1 MSTKSVL
8 ELLALAALWGAS
20 FICLRIAVPQFGAIP
35 LIFLRVSIAAV
46 VLIPLLIRSRVIGQ
60 IKKAP
65 WAIFFMGLF
74 MSAIPFTL
82 FAYASHALEAGT
94 MVVINA
100 TAPIWAALI
109 SSKINGY
116 RLTKSQGI
124 GMAMGLLGV
133 CLIAWSHI
141 GLKQD
146 GDVALAIL
154 AAMGATFCYGLGSS
168 LGKRYLEEVSPM
180 AITFGSLVFASGL
193 LAIPAMTFMPQDM
206 PTSNAW
212 IAAGTLGVG
221 CTAAAYL
228 LFYRLTKT
236 IGGERAIAVTYLQPL
251 FGIAWGVLLLGES
264 ISISIVAG
272 GLVILLGTAL
282 VTNLSVVTK
291 NS

>member
-1 MSTKSVL
+1 MSARSVF
-8 ELLALAALWGAS
+8 ELLALAALWGGS
-20 FICLRIAVPQFGAIP
+20 FICLRIAAPQFGAIP
-35 LIFLRVSIAAV
+35 LIFLRVSIAAL
-46 VLIPLLIRSRVIGQ
+46 VLVPLIIQSKVMEQ

-65 WAIFFMGLF
+65 WALFFMGLF

-82 FAYASHALEAGT
+82 FAYASHALQVGT

-109 SSKINGY
+109 SSKMNGY
-116 RLTKSQGI
+116 RLTKSQGT
-124 GMAMGLLGV
+124 GMAIGLLGV

-154 AAMGATFCYGLGSS
+154 AAIAATFCYGLGSS

-180 AITFGSLVFASGL
+180 AITFGSLMFASTL
-193 LAIPAMTFMPQDM
+193 LVIPAMMSMPQDV

-212 IAAGTLGVG
+212 IAAGILGVG
-221 CTAAAYL
+221 CTASAYL
-228 LFYRLTKT
+228 LFYHLTKT
-236 IGGERAIAVTYLQPL
+236 IGGERAITVTYLQPL
-251 FGIAWGVLLLGES
+251 FGIAWGSLLLGES
-264 ISISIVAG
+264 ISISIVMG

-282 VTNLSVVTK
+282 ATQI
-291 NS
+291 

>member
-1 MSTKSVL
+1 MSARSIF

-20 FICLRIAVPQFGAIP
+20 FICLRIAAPQFGAIS
-35 LIFLRVSIAAV
+35 LIFLRVSVAAL
-46 VLIPLLIRSRVIGQ
+46 VLTPLIIRSRAIEQ
-60 IKKAP
+60 IQKAR
-65 WAIFFMGLF
+65 WAILFMGLL

-109 SSKINGY
+109 SSQMNGY
-116 RLTKSQGI
+116 RMIKSQGI
-124 GMAMGLLGV
+124 GMVIALIGV
-133 CLIAWSHI
+133 CFVAWGSI

-146 GDVALAIL
+146 GHVGLAIL
-154 AAMGATFCYGLGSS
+154 AALGATFCYGLGSS
-168 LGKRYLEEVSPM
+168 LGKRYLEDVSPI
-180 AITFGSLVFASGL
+180 AITFGSLVFAS
-193 LAIPAMTFMPQDM
+193 AILVVPAMVFMPSVL
-206 PTSNAW
+206 PNSNAW
-212 IAAGTLGVG
+212 IAAGILGVG

-264 ISISIVAG
+264 ISLSIVVG
-272 GLVILLGTAL
+272 GIVILLGTAL
-282 VTNLSVVTK
+282 VTNLPVVNK
-291 NS
+291 K

>member
-1 MSTKSVL
+1 MSARSVF
-8 ELLALAALWGAS
+8 ELLALAALWGGS

-35 LIFLRVSIAAV
+35 LIFLRVSIAAL
-46 VLIPLLIRSRVIGQ
+46 VLVPPIIQSKVMEQ

-109 SSKINGY
+109 SSQMNGY
-116 RLTKSQGI
+116 RLTKSQGA
-124 GMAMGLLGV
+124 GMVIGLLGV
-133 CLIAWSHI
+133 CFIAWGSVGI
-141 GLKQD
+141 KQG
-146 GDVALAIL
+146 GDAGLAIL
-154 AAMGATFCYGLGSS
+154 ASVGATFCYGLGSS
-168 LGKRYLEEVSPM
+168 LGKRYLEDVSPI
-180 AITFGSLVFASGL
+180 AITFGSLVFASAL
-193 LAIPAMTFMPQDM
+193 LAIPAILFMPPVM
-206 PTSNAW
+206 PTPDAW
-212 IAAGTLGVG
+212 IVAGILGVG

-251 FGIAWGVLLLGES
+251 FGITWGSLLLGES
-264 ISISIVAG
+264 ISISIVVG

-282 VTNLSVVTK
+282 VTNLPVVTK
-291 NS
+291 K

>member
-1 MSTKSVL
+1 MSARSVF
-8 ELLALAALWGAS
+8 ELLALAALWGGS
-20 FICLRIAVPQFGAIP
+20 FICLRIAAPQFGAIL
-35 LIFLRVSIAAV
+35 LIFLRVSIAAL
-46 VLIPLLIRSRVIGQ
+46 VLVPLIIQSRVIEQ

-82 FAYASHALEAGT
+82 FAYASHALQAGT

-109 SSKINGY
+109 SSKMNDY
-116 RLTKSQGI
+116 RLTKSQGV
-124 GMAMGLLGV
+124 GMAIGLLGV

-146 GDVALAIL
+146 GDVALAIF

-168 LGKRYLEEVSPM
+168 LGKRYLEEVSPI
-180 AITFGSLVFASGL
+180 AITFGSLVFASAL
-193 LAIPAMTFMPQDM
+193 LAIPAILFMPSVM
-206 PTSNAW
+206 PTPDAW
-212 IAAGTLGVG
+212 ITVGILGVG

-264 ISISIVAG
+264 ISISIVVG

-282 VTNLSVVTK
+282 ATQIKLPK
-291 NS
+291 R

>member
-1 MSTKSVL
+1 MSKRSIV
-8 ELLALAALWGAS
+8 ELLALAALWGGS
-20 FICLRIAVPQFGAIP
+20 FICLRIAAPQFGAIP
-35 LIFLRVSIAAV
+35 LIFLRVTIAAL
-46 VLIPLLIRSRVIGQ
+46 VLAPLIIQSKVIEQ

-109 SSKINGY
+109 SSKMNGY
-116 RLTKSQGI
+116 RLTKSQGT
-124 GMAMGLLGV
+124 GMAVGLLGV

-168 LGKRYLEEVSPM
+168 LGKRYLEEVSPI
-180 AITFGSLVFASGL
+180 AITFGSLVFASTL
-193 LAIPAMTFMPQDM
+193 LAIPAILFMPPVI
-206 PTSNAW
+206 PTPDAW
-212 IAAGTLGVG
+212 IVAGILGVG

-251 FGIAWGVLLLGES
+251 FGIAWGSLLLGES
-264 ISISIVAG
+264 ISISIVVG
-272 GLVILLGTAL
+272 GLAILLGTAL
-282 VTNLSVVTK
+282 VTK